1 MIIPKT
7 IWNYNDKLLSEKA
20 EFNEVTT
27 RINYLCKFS
36 QHVNQDGR
44 GTLNSS
50 FVRMVGLW
58 IIFFPFNFLYCCN
71 IVN

>member
-1 MIIPKT
+1 MKT
-7 IWNYNDKLLSEKA
+7 VWNFNDKLLREKSEYKV
-20 EFNEVTT
+20 VTT
-27 RINYLCKFS
+27 LINYLCKFS
-36 QHVNQDGR
+36 QHVSQGRR

-50 FVRMVGLW
+50 FVRMVGLQ